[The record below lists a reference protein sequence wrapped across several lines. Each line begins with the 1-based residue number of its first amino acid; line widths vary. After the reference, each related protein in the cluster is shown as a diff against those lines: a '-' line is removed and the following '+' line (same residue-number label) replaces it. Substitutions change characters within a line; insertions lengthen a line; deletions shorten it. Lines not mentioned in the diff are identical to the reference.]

1 MSIRVAVDDLQ
12 RVVACFGWGY
22 LVSVGGERPH
32 IEAQPITWLDGA
44 LHIAGIGQTSMT
56 NIIRKPQVTLVFPPG
71 AAVAVAGSVEQVPAG
86 FTLIV
91 DGAAEIAERAKRT
104 AILVRP
110 SSAVFHRPATVL
122 PAD

>member
-22 LVSVGGERPH
+22 LVSVGGERPQ
-32 IEAQPITWLDGA
+32 IEAQPITWQDGA

-71 AAVAVAGSVEQVPAG
+71 AAVAEGSIEEVPAG

-110 SSAVFHRPATVL
+110 SSAVFHRPAAVL